1 MKETCIIYKSWA
13 ETITELEGELKEE
26 VVDALLKYALLDQ
39 DIDDI
44 SKNAKAIIKPW
55 IAEINKNNEKY
66 EQKRENLEKNKKA
79 HKENKQKSNRN
90 QAENKQKT
98 GRNQSEIDSV
108 SESVSVSVNVSESVN
123 DSVNDLKETPTESVS
138 KKKTSKKESP
148 VYFPQDELLEKTF
161 QDYILTR
168 KQIKAPMTDRAIEL
182 AINKL
187 NDLSNGDN
195 NRAVKILER
204 SIMNGWKG
212 LFPLDD
218 PPNKSSGFK
227 KAEDELHDFYAMTKD
242 WAERSTYESTG
253 I

>member
-90 QAENKQKT
+90 QAENRQKSD
-98 GRNQSEIDSV
+98 RNQSEIDSV

-123 DSVNDLKETPTESVS
+123 DSVNDLKEIPSVS
-138 KKKTSKKESP
+138 ERKEKVKKEKP
-148 VYFPQDELLEKTF
+148 VYYPDDAALDDAFKN
-161 QDYILTR
+161 YIDMR
-168 KQIKAPMTDRAIEL
+168 KQIKAPMTQN
-182 AINKL
+182 AINLSMK
-187 NDLSNGDN
+187 DLERLSGGDN
-195 NRAVKILER
+195 DKAIKILNQSIQR
-204 SIMNGWKG
+204 SWRG
-212 LFPLDD
+212 LFEIKES
-218 PPNKSSGFK
+218 PPKKMSFK
-227 KAEDELHDFYAMTKD
+227 EALMNA
-242 WAERSTYESTG
+242 
-253 I
+253 

>member
-1 MKETCIIYKSWA
+1 MKESFIFYKSWG
-13 ETITELEGELKEE
+13 ETIKELPEE
-26 VVDALLKYALLDQ
+26 YKCKVVDALIDYAFEGKN
-39 DIDDI
+39 IDDLEQLV
-44 SKNAKAIIKPW
+44 KAIVKPMC
-55 IAEINKNNEKY
+55 
-66 EQKRENLEKNKKA
+66 
-79 HKENKQKSNRN
+79 
-90 QAENKQKT
+90 
-98 GRNQSEIDSV
+98 SEIDKNTEKYNKKVENLKNNSRNRTEIDTKSKRNRNEIEGDNV
-108 SESVSVSVNVSESVN
+108 NDNVNVN
-123 DSVNDLKETPTESVS
+123 DNKNVNDLKETPTESVS

>member
-1 MKETCIIYKSWA
+1 MKESFIFYKSWG
-13 ETITELEGELKEE
+13 ETIKELPEE
-26 VVDALLKYALLDQ
+26 YKCKVVDALIDYAFEGKN
-39 DIDDI
+39 IDDLEQLV
-44 SKNAKAIIKPW
+44 KAIVKPMC
-55 IAEINKNNEKY
+55 
-66 EQKRENLEKNKKA
+66 
-79 HKENKQKSNRN
+79 
-90 QAENKQKT
+90 
-98 GRNQSEIDSV
+98 SEIDKNTEKYNKKVENLKNNSRNRTEIDTKSKRNRNEIEGDNV
-108 SESVSVSVNVSESVN
+108 NDNVNVNVN
-123 DSVNDLKETPTESVS
+123 DNKNVNDLKETPTESVS

-212 LFPLDD
+212 LFPLDGNYD
-218 PPNKSSGFK
+218 NRDSKDK
-227 KAEDELHDFYAMTKD
+227 LHKAYDVMDD
-242 WAERSTYESTG
+242 WLERRHQNDG
-253 I
+253 